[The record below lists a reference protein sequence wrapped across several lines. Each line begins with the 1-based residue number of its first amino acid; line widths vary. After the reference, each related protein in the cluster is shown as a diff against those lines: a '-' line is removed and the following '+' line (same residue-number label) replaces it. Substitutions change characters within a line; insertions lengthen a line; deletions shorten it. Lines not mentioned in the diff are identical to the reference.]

1 MTDALHSGDSFYR
14 MLFENAGDAIFVH
27 NENMILAVNKKACEM
42 LGYTEDELLAM
53 RPNEVDAPEQR
64 MCMPEHTAKLKNRK
78 PITFETLHQKKD
90 GTRFFV
96 EVTANLITLNGEPAV
111 ISICRDNTI
120 REYYDKLLRDTTIEW
135 QNTFDA
141 INGAVFLL
149 SPKHKILR
157 CNKASYILFNN
168 FKQGEILGKYCC
180 EVVHGTSNPI
190 PECPLTLMKKTKKR
204 ETAVLKSGECW
215 LEVTADPVLDEDN
228 NVSAVVHV
236 VSDITER
243 KRAEEALQDA
253 MDFSQL
259 LLNTSPAFIV
269 AIGFDGKTI
278 MMNKSMLS
286 TLGYAEEEIR
296 GLDYVQTFVPEEN
309 REMLNGVFQ
318 EIIRN
323 GKAVVVE
330 NLIVGKS
337 GQRLLVE
344 WNGRPGVNTKKGI
357 PFFVGVGT
365 DITESKRIRL

>member
-1 MTDALHSGDSFYR
+1 
-14 MLFENAGDAIFVH
+14 
-27 NENMILAVNKKACEM
+27 
-42 LGYTEDELLAM
+42 
-53 RPNEVDAPEQR
+53 
-64 MCMPEHTAKLKNRK
+64 MPEHTAKLKNRK
-78 PITFETLHQKKD
+78 PITFETVHKKKD
-90 GTRFFV
+90 GTQIFV
-96 EVTANLITLNGEPAV
+96 EVTANLITLNGEPV
-111 ISICRDNTI
+111 IISICRDNTI
-120 REYYDKLLRDTTIEW
+120 REYYDKLLSYATIEW

-141 INGAVFLL
+141 INEAVFLL

-296 GLDYVQTFVPEEN
+296 GVDYVETFVPEEN

-323 GKAVVVE
+323 GKAVLVE

-344 WNGRPGVNTKKGI
+344 WNGRPVVNTKNGI